1 MIENL
6 KNDCG
11 NLMTSIKLEYWQDVF
26 GKSDAFYVVIGD
38 KNTTKKAEKKH
49 EAAYTFIIE
58 NQDIILDNIFLGYFD
73 EYRQNRSLM
82 NMGGAKSTK
91 KYLPQVK
98 TDNDIKR
105 YIIPSC
111 INILDVE
118 ADGQS
123 YVVFRFV
130 SQLESLG
137 DVSVLMHKDRVI
149 IFEYNGIVDIDKFA
163 KNDSKNRMGA

>member
-130 SQLESLG
+130 SQLECLG
-137 DVSVLMHKDRVI
+137 EFSVLTH
-149 IFEYNGIVDIDKFA
+149 
-163 KNDSKNRMGA
+163 KNRIISFMYTGISEADSLAKLDMQKK

>member
-38 KNTTKKAEKKH
+38 KNTTKIAEKKH

-130 SQLESLG
+130 SQLENLG
-137 DVSVLMHKDRVI
+137 EFSVLTH
-149 IFEYNGIVDIDKFA
+149 
-163 KNDSKNRMGA
+163 KNRIVNFMYTGIAEAEHLALCDIKNRK

>member
-91 KYLPQVK
+91 KY
-98 TDNDIKR
+98 
-105 YIIPSC
+105 
-111 INILDVE
+111 
-118 ADGQS
+118 
-123 YVVFRFV
+123 
-130 SQLESLG
+130 
-137 DVSVLMHKDRVI
+137 
-149 IFEYNGIVDIDKFA
+149 
-163 KNDSKNRMGA
+163 